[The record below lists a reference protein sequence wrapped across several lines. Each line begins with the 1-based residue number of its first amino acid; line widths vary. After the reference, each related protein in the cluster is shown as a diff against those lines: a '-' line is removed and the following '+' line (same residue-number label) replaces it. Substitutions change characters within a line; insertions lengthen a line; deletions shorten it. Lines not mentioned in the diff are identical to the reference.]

1 MFLRRRQQVKKEGE
15 RRNVFVRYLGEVA
28 QAVSDLNGCDRDE
41 IYNHLTRVAKRIT
54 KEADTKLDDRGNKI
68 NPEDY
73 GDNVLIISDDPEG
86 ELSDQLEKTVPQKK
100 LF

>member
-28 QAVSDLNGCDRDE
+28 QAVSDLNGCDKDE
-41 IYNHLTRVAKRIT
+41 IYNHLTRVAKRVT
-54 KEADTKLDDRGNKI
+54 KEADTKLDQRGNKI
-68 NPEDY
+68 DPQDY
-73 GDNVLIISDDPEG
+73 GSNVLIINDDPEE
-86 ELSDQLEKTVPQKK
+86 ELNEQLDKNTPQKK

>member
-28 QAVSDLNGCDRDE
+28 QAVSDLNGCDKNE
-41 IYNHLTRVAKRIT
+41 IYNHLTRVAKRVT

-68 NPEDY
+68 RAEDY
-73 GDNVLIISDDPEG
+73 GANVLIIEDDPVG
-86 ELSDQLEKTVPQKK
+86 ELTEQLDKIAPQKK

>member
-28 QAVSDLNGCDRDE
+28 QAVSDLNGVERDD
-41 IYNHLTRVAKRIT
+41 IYNHLTRVAKRVT
-54 KEADTKLDDRGNKI
+54 KEADTKLDDRGNKVTEG
-68 NPEDY
+68 NY
-73 GDNVLIISDDPEG
+73 GDNVLIIPDNPEDG
-86 ELSDQLEKTVPQKK
+86 LTEQVNNTTPQKK